1 MLPSFAVTTPRRKQ
15 PISATTTFA
24 PIILLV
30 LLAFLLVFATLWFK
44 VQPDGHD
51 LSYLK
56 NPNLRD
62 PSSPPAWINAT
73 RVKAAFV
80 ILTRNSELDGVRTA
94 MRQLE
99 ARFNHKFNYPYI
111 FLNDEPFTDDFKHLT
126 ASLTNAETKYG
137 LIPEEH
143 WGYPSWIDVGKANAS
158 RKAMEEAGII
168 YGGSLSYR
176 HMCRFESGFFY
187 RHPLL
192 EDYEYYW
199 RVEPNVEFFCDLDY
213 DPFLYMK
220 ENNLKYGWTISLL
233 EYEQTIPTLWST
245 VQSFVNEY
253 PELIPEQNML
263 DFVSNDNGY
272 SYNLCHFWSNF
283 EIGDLKFLRSE
294 AYTKFFDYLDRAGG
308 FFYERW
314 GDAPVHSIAVS
325 LFLDKSQVHFFED
338 IGYKHDDFMH
348 CPQPR
353 ELQKKCHCDSHASF
367 DYTANSCYRRW
378 IRLKN

>member
-1 MLPSFAVTTPRRKQ
+1 MKGKILDHTILCNVIGTLESHRIPQGDSWAARPPKTLLYIPSSCLGKKKRVSGWGFRFCCWCCMLPSFAVTTPRRKQ

-137 LIPEEH
+137 
-143 WGYPSWIDVGKANAS
+143 
-158 RKAMEEAGII
+158 EA
-168 YGGSLSYR
+168 
-176 HMCRFESGFFY
+176 
-187 RHPLL
+187 
-192 EDYEYYW
+192 
-199 RVEPNVEFFCDLDY
+199 
-213 DPFLYMK
+213 
-220 ENNLKYGWTISLL
+220 
-233 EYEQTIPTLWST
+233 
-245 VQSFVNEY
+245 
-253 PELIPEQNML
+253 
-263 DFVSNDNGY
+263 
-272 SYNLCHFWSNF
+272 
-283 EIGDLKFLRSE
+283 
-294 AYTKFFDYLDRAGG
+294 
-308 FFYERW
+308 ERW
-314 GDAPVHSIAVS
+314 QFW
-325 LFLDKSQVHFFED
+325 L
-338 IGYKHDDFMH
+338 
-348 CPQPR
+348 
-353 ELQKKCHCDSHASF
+353 
-367 DYTANSCYRRW
+367 W
-378 IRLKN
+378 ICVVNIKDRLNTGRTLGLS